1 MMTYDVS
8 NADEDEDDDHFTIWR
23 RRRRRRRFASFGVLS
38 FFKFSECLPGSVVT
52 VSGR

>member
-23 RRRRRRRFASFGVLS
+23 RRRRRRFASFGVLS
-38 FFKFSECLPGSVVT
+38 VFKFSECLPGSVVT